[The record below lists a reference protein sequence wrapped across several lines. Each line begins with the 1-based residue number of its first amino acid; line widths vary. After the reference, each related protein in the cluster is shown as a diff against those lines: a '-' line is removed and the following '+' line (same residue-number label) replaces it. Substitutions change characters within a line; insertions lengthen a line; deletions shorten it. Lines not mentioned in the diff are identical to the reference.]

1 MLLIPFPLPVMPVV
15 AVPAAAAGGAAGVGG
30 AGLAAVADDLLVDV
44 LDHLPD
50 LQEVVGHEALPLERL
65 VAEVLVGQH
74 VERDLDK
81 LWQLLFDDDVEHPC
95 GDGLVEEDALR
106 LAASVP
112 GQQPVE
118 RPAADLGEYDWGV
131 AGHAEVL
138 VAAGLADSVGH
149 RSPSMSDSSS

>member
-1 MLLIPFPLPVMPVV
+1 MGGKVEVDVAVCPLLTLLSREGNKDGVACVLFALRQLLIYSYTSHYI
-15 AVPAAAAGGAAGVGG
+15 
-30 AGLAAVADDLLVDV
+30 
-44 LDHLPD
+44 DHHQCQLF
-50 LQEVVGHEALPLERL
+50 
-65 VAEVLVGQH
+65 
-74 VERDLDK
+74 DLDK
-81 LWQLLFDDDVEHPC
+81 LWQLLFDDDVEHPG

-106 LAASVP
+106 LAARVP

-149 RSPSMSDSSS
+149 LKWFDEFDQ